1 MSLTQSFSG
10 SLVGKTQNTLR
21 ALIVMGL
28 IFEITVR
35 CGDAGAVL
43 ILIEVISGRISKTC
57 VMNVTW
63 LPVME
68 IKALIT
74 HSTLN
79 SER

>member
-1 MSLTQSFSG
+1 
-10 SLVGKTQNTLR
+10 
-21 ALIVMGL
+21 MGL

-63 LPVME
+63 LPVIE